1 MYSYMDTDA
10 NDHMQQWLTLYMY
23 VCDNY
28 ICIYIEIGL
37 VTNKLAS
44 IYNVTALSRYR
55 LLLVVPFMQPLLII
69 SVNAAQQL
77 LSIFQ
82 DKSLSQPVLIVQCL

>member
-1 MYSYMDTDA
+1 MDTDA